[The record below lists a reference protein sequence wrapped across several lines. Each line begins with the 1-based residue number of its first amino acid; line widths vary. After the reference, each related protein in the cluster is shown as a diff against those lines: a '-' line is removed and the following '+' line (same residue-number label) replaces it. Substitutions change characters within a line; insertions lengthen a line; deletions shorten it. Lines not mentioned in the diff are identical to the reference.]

1 MEIDLIVGS
10 IIIVFALGFIMYLT
24 LWSRKTIELIAEKK
38 LHSIREILEKLHER
52 R

>member
-38 LHSIREILEKLHER
+38 ASFNQGDIRETA
-52 R
+52 